1 MYSQATIETA
11 KFVLIRTYKIHYRPR
26 NPSINGMEQDA
37 EVVNGS
43 GPNEQK
49 SQSLLSDIDS
59 LIDHTVQIYE
69 LTSKESEIISA
80 IGSSVAI
87 LLSAL
92 KSSLPLSQKIFQD
105 SLPGI
110 KSAIINNKAEIIIMQ
125 GTGNIITKKFSELD
139 SKQVFE
145 IMAEIVPKLNQNAEA
160 TKIQATE
167 RMGMLK
173 KIAKQFQRVKGVI
186 GSSISNEDEK

>member
-1 MYSQATIETA
+1 VA
-11 KFVLIRTYKIHYRPR
+11 
-26 NPSINGMEQDA
+26 QDT
-37 EVVNGS
+37 EVVS
-43 GPNEQK
+43 GTQLQEEN
-49 SQSLLSDIDS
+49 SQSLLADIDS

-69 LTSKESEIISA
+69 LTSKEGDVIAA

-110 KSAIINNKAEIIIMQ
+110 KTAIINNKAEIIIMQ
-125 GTGNIITKKFSELD
+125 ANGNIITRKFADLD
-139 SKQVFE
+139 SKQVID
-145 IMAEIVPKLNQNAEA
+145 IMSEIVPKLNHNADA
-160 TKIQATE
+160 TKVQITE

-173 KIAKQFQRVKGVI
+173 KMAKQFQRVKGVI
-186 GSSISNEDEK
+186 GPASANGEEEGTD